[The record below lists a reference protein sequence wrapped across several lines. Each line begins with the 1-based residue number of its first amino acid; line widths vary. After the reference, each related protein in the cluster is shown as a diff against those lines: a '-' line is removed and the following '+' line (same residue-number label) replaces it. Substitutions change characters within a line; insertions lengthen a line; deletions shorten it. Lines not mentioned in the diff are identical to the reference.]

1 MASDR
6 FYTLNYDEPLSKKIV
21 RDFYFS
27 TPELDEFITTHGLA
41 LDDDWRIYTEAAL
54 SN

>member
-1 MASDR
+1 MLESSSDPFPDLR
-6 FYTLNYDEPLSKKIV
+6 ELSKKIV